1 MNNLKVGDKIPLL
14 QKQCTLTSMIA
25 YAGATWDWHR
35 LHYDMTYL
43 KSKNLDAPVVDGQV
57 FGAYAVQA
65 IQDWLGETAFISSLD
80 LRYAG
85 LVFAQEH
92 VQVSG
97 EISDMTKDEVVL
109 SMEINVVKS
118 NGNLVRTA
126 VAPITATVVW
136 HQK

>member
-1 MNNLKVGDKIPLL
+1 MNNFKVGDKIPLL
-14 QKQCTLTSMIA
+14 QKQCTLTSMVA

-35 LHYDMTYL
+35 LHYDMVYL

-85 LVFAQEH
+85 LVFAEEH

-97 EISDMTKDEVVL
+97 QISEITKDQIVL
-109 SMEINVVKS
+109 SLEINVVKS
-118 NGNLVRTA
+118 NGDLVRSA

>member
-1 MNNLKVGDKIPLL
+1 MHEFKVGDKIPAL
-14 QKQCTLTSMIA
+14 QKHCTITSMIA

-43 KSKNLDAPVVDGQV
+43 KSKNLEMPVVDGQI

-65 IQDWLGETAFISSLD
+65 IQDWLGEFAFISSLD
-80 LRYAG
+80 LRYAS
-85 LVFAQEH
+85 LVFAEEY

-97 EISDMTKDEVVL
+97 EISEITKDEMVL
-109 SMEINVVKS
+109 SLEINVVKS
-118 NGNLVRTA
+118 DGELIRPA

-136 HQK
+136 PQK